1 MAGCGHLLCQVQIV
15 HKDVLAV
22 LWNTFTARRLQHL
35 RQAAYFSTVF
45 ENDHTSDTL
54 HTNDAVVNAEEDSKN
69 SEGDGQAVSGVQ
81 NVITEEELEMLRA
94 WEAHQ
99 SEAVEDTPSPRAK
112 LDRAKAL
119 DSKISSLSTSGKRF

>member
-1 MAGCGHLLCQVQIV
+1 M
-15 HKDVLAV
+15 HKDVWNV
-22 LWNTFTARRLQHL
+22 LWNTFTTRRLQHL

-45 ENDHTSDTL
+45 ENDHGTL
-54 HTNDAVVNAEEDSKN
+54 HNNTADLDGKTSEVVAAS
-69 SEGDGQAVSGVQ
+69 VSGVQ

-99 SEAVEDTPSPRAK
+99 NEAVEDTPSPRAK

-119 DSKISSLSTSGKRF
+119 DSKISSLSSKRV